1 MGTKQKSLRTP
12 LVLGKRADS
21 IVSQV
26 RSGSAP
32 WKIIIVDDDDEI
44 LAVSRMVLR
53 DFVFDGRALLIITG
67 SSGVDAKRLLAEN
80 PDTAILM
87 IDVVME
93 TDHAGLDVVRH
104 VREKLGNTFVRI
116 ILRTGQPGQA
126 PERQVIIDYD
136 INDYKEKTE
145 LTSQKLITTLVSALR
160 GFRDLKIIES
170 SRRGLEQIV
179 RSSASLFEPRSLVQF
194 AQGVLQQVTSLLNL
208 DDDSLYLQ
216 SSGFAAVRDSEAFRV
231 VAGTGCYQDS
241 AGMAIDQVVSP
252 EVSQKVAQAAR
263 ERRSIIDDEGFL
275 GYYRAS
281 GGMDNV
287 VYVRR
292 RNPANAIDNRLLEV
306 LSTNLAVAFDNVHLH
321 NELKVTQE
329 ELIHTLS
336 EVVETRS
343 QETGH
348 HVDRVGAFSAL
359 LGEMKGLGQDD
370 VDLLSIAAPMHDL
383 GKIGISDAI
392 LCKSGR
398 YDEVERTEMMKHPD
412 IGYAILKT
420 SGRSALQAAAII
432 CRQHHEYWDGS
443 GYPQGLSGD
452 AIHPFGRIVALA
464 DVFDALTHDRIYKQA
479 WPLDKVVDYIREQR
493 GKQFE
498 GGLVDL
504 FLNHLDEF
512 TVALSRYQ

>member
-1 MGTKQKSLRTP
+1 MTTKPNSHRTP
-12 LVLGKRADS
+12 LSLGKRTGPA
-21 IVSQV
+21 VPPV
-26 RSGSAP
+26 GSGLAP
-32 WKIIIVDDDDEI
+32 WKIMIVDDDEEV

-53 DFVFDGRALLIITG
+53 EFEFDGRAMLIITG
-67 SSGVDAKRLLAEN
+67 KSGAEAISLIAEH
-80 PDTAILM
+80 PDTAVLM

-93 TDHAGLDVVRH
+93 TEHAGLDVVRH
-104 VREKLGNTFVRI
+104 VREVLHNSFVRI

-126 PERQVIIDYD
+126 PERRVIIDYD

-160 GFRDLKIIES
+160 GFRDIQIIDS

-179 RSSASLFEPRSLVQF
+179 RSSASLFEPRSLIQF

-216 SSGFAAVRDSEAFRV
+216 SSGFAAIRDAEAFRV
-231 VAGTGCYQDS
+231 VAGTGRFQDS
-241 AGMAIDQVVSP
+241 AGLAIEQIVPPDVIR
-252 EVSQKVAQAAR
+252 KVAQAVG

-292 RNPANAIDNRLLEV
+292 RNPGNAIDNRLLEV

-321 NELKVTQE
+321 HEMKVTQE

-359 LGEMKGLGQDD
+359 LGGMMGLGKDD

-432 CRQHHEYWDGS
+432 CRQHHEYWDGG

-498 GGLVDL
+498 GGLGRS
-504 FLNHLDEF
+504 F
-512 TVALSRYQ
+512 SQSS